1 MAEPREPVEYILVG
15 FRSVLELRRPI
26 RWLARKVPQSLDLPS
41 PTSVR
46 DRGLSHLQR
55 ISPAEASVQTPA
67 FEIPLAKWVGVEGLR
82 ST

>member
-15 FRSVLELRRPI
+15 FRSVLELRRRFDGLLGKYP
-26 RWLARKVPQSLDLPS
+26 RAGSTEPDQRKRPGALAPS
-41 PTSVR
+41 T
-46 DRGLSHLQR
+46 